1 MFFSPFTY
9 LLLWLLFS
17 LLFLIFVF
25 LTLSALGKQTRFKLR
40 LSITIISFILG
51 IICFFGIFSD
61 HSVEKD
67 WKQLTTKHTF
77 PSIPQSLS
85 NLFKR
90 DDTSKQTTKP
100 ETNHNVDKEKEI
112 TSQTNSRD
120 SKTKPNNNI
129 DYDTKSNAL
138 PKDFNPLASTG
149 KPITVNAG
157 TYKVGKQIQP
167 GFYHI
172 TTKSEDIGTFEL
184 KNQYDMMTFIEVLS
198 SPKNAPQKSI
208 TTYLAQDQIIIIKK
222 MSQVQFEPE
231 KHIKRQSL
239 TTGLWIVG
247 PDIKPGTYTLK
258 QTDKY
263 GSNNLFIKD
272 ASNHMKTNEIIGGS
286 SKHSKSSM
294 KVKFEKDDRVIVRGS
309 GKLELSQ

>member
-1 MFFSPFTY
+1 MFFSPFTF
-9 LLLWLLFS
+9 LLLWILFS
-17 LLFLIFVF
+17 LLFLIFIF

-40 LSITIISFILG
+40 LSITIVSFILG
-51 IICFFGIFSD
+51 IACFFGIFSD

-85 NLFKR
+85 NLFKQ
-90 DDTSKQTTKP
+90 DDASKQTTKT
-100 ETNHNVDKEKEI
+100 ETNHNDEKET
-112 TSQTNSRD
+112 TSQSNNQD
-120 SKTKPNNNI
+120 SKTKTHKVL
-129 DYDTKSNAL
+129 DYDTKSNVL
-138 PKDFNPLASTG
+138 PKDFNPTSNSG
-149 KPITVNAG
+149 KPVTVDAG

-172 TTKSEDIGTFEL
+172 STKSKDIGTLEL
-184 KNQYDMMTFIEVLS
+184 KNQYGTMTFIEVLS
-198 SPKNAPQKSI
+198 GPKKSSKNSI
-208 TTYLAQDQIIIIKK
+208 TTYLAKDQTITIKK
-222 MSQVQFEPE
+222 MDQVQFEPE

-247 PDIKPGTYTLK
+247 PDITPGTYTLK

-272 ASNHMKTNEIIGGS
+272 ASNRMKTNEIIGGS
-286 SKHSKSSM
+286 SKHSKSSL
-294 KVKFEKDDRVIVRGS
+294 KVKFDKGDRVIIQGS
-309 GKLELSQ
+309 GKVELK